1 MVSKAARVGYFTM
14 EIGLERDVPT
24 YSGGLGL
31 LAGDHVRAA
40 ADMGLPL
47 VAVSLLYR
55 KGYFRQSI
63 DREGTQH
70 EAPVQWSVEEHCT
83 PLGPKVTL
91 TLEGR
96 TVTVGAWRYDVTG
109 HSGHVVPVVLLD
121 TDLPE
126 NDEGDRTLTHALYAG
141 DRRYRL
147 LQEAVLGIGG
157 LRMLH
162 ALGHTNLHTH
172 HMNEGHAALL
182 VLELLR
188 ERSQAMDVPASD
200 AAAIAAVKGAC
211 VFTTHTPVAAGHD
224 VFESG
229 LVRHVLDGTTL
240 AMHDAASGAGAIPA
254 LDGQLNM
261 TRLGFGL
268 SRFVNG
274 VAKRHAIVSQKM
286 FNDPSIRGITNGVHA
301 ATWAATATGELF
313 DRFLPGWREDNA
325 ELRRAVDIPP
335 RFLLEAHERNKKE
348 LIQYAN
354 AQHGAQLREDAF
366 TIAFAR
372 RATAYKRADLVL
384 DDPHRLRRIAR
395 EVGPFQLVF
404 GGKAHPHD
412 GIGKDV
418 IRHIVRTL
426 ADLSPEIPALYVPD
440 YDIELCRLMV
450 SGSDLWLN
458 TPQPP
463 LEASGTS
470 GMKAAVNGVPMLS
483 TMDGWWIEGCSEG
496 VNGWSIGRDEA
507 LTDPEITEHPTPER
521 RAVEA
526 QDLLGKLE
534 YKILPKY
541 YGDRAAYARV
551 MRNAIALNG
560 AHFTAQRMVADYAA
574 YAYFV

>member
-1 MVSKAARVGYFTM
+1 MSERTRVAYFTM

-40 ADMGLPL
+40 ADLGLPL

-55 KGYFRQSI
+55 KGYFRQTLDADGS
-63 DREGTQH
+63 QH
-70 EAPVQWSVEEHCT
+70 EFPVEWAVEDHCT
-83 PLGPKVTL
+83 PLEARVEVV
-91 TLEGR
+91 LEGR
-96 TVTVGAWRYDVTG
+96 TIRVGAWQYNVTG
-109 HSGHVVPVVLLD
+109 HGGGTVPVILLD
-121 TDLPE
+121 TDLAE

-147 LQEAVLGIGG
+147 MQEAVLGIAG

-162 ALGHTNLHTH
+162 ALGYTRLHTH

-182 VLELLR
+182 VLEMMR
-188 ERSQAMDVPASD
+188 ERARGLETPITNPEVAQSAKSR
-200 AAAIAAVKGAC
+200 C

-224 VFESG
+224 VFDAG
-229 LVRHVLDGTTL
+229 LARHVLDADTL
-240 AMHDAASGAGAIPA
+240 AAYDAAAGEGLVPPMHD
-254 LDGQLNM
+254 QLNM

-274 VAKRHAIVSQKM
+274 VAKRHALVSQRM

-301 ATWAATATGELF
+301 GTWVAHATGELF
-313 DRFLPGWREDNA
+313 DKFLPGWRTDNA

-335 RFLLEAHERNKKE
+335 RFLLEAHERNKQE
-348 LIQYAN
+348 LVRYAN
-354 AQHGAQLREDAF
+354 SAHGAHLRDDAF

-372 RATAYKRADLVL
+372 RATAYKRADLIL
-384 DDPHRLRRIAR
+384 DDTHRLRRIAR

-412 GIGKDV
+412 GVGKDV

-426 ADLSPEIPALYVPD
+426 AEIAPEIPALYVPD

-450 SGSDLWLN
+450 SGADLWLN

-470 GMKAAVNGVPMLS
+470 GMKAALNGVPMLS
-483 TMDGWWIEGCSEG
+483 TLDGWWLEGCSEG
-496 VNGWSIGRDEA
+496 VTGWSIGKDDAKDAHASEQPSHDQR
-507 LTDPEITEHPTPER
+507 
-521 RAVEA
+521 VKEA

-560 AHFTAQRMVADYAA
+560 AHFTAQRMLCDYVAQ
-574 YAYFV
+574 AYFV